1 MRIVAMQAYNSELR
15 ECLLHLSCTTD
26 ERVQNTMQQLALEA
40 LRLAGCRLV
49 MNPAEHLSLITGR
62 MNHGHEAQHSLD
74 HAFYVKLLVSKHSAT
89 QTVMLTA
96 CMQTGWALASH

>member
-1 MRIVAMQAYNSELR
+1 
-15 ECLLHLSCTTD
+15 
-26 ERVQNTMQQLALEA
+26 MQQLALEA

-74 HAFYVKLLVSKHSAT
+74 HAFYVNLLVSENAVVTIKSSDANTHVDDWVGCCISIAQPEET
-89 QTVMLTA
+89 HHNT
-96 CMQTGWALASH
+96 

>member
-1 MRIVAMQAYNSELR
+1 
-15 ECLLHLSCTTD
+15 
-26 ERVQNTMQQLALEA
+26 MQQLALEA

-74 HAFYVKLLVSKHSAT
+74 HAFYVNLLVSKNAVAQSHLL
-89 QTVMLTA
+89 MPKP
-96 CMQTGWALASH
+96 CMQMIGGGVA

>member
-1 MRIVAMQAYNSELR
+1 
-15 ECLLHLSCTTD
+15 
-26 ERVQNTMQQLALEA
+26 MQQLALEA

-74 HAFYVKLLVSKHSAT
+74 HAFYVNLLVSKNASEL
-89 QTVMLTA
+89 VMLTA
-96 CMQTGWALASH
+96 CMQIIGWAVA